1 MSSVQ
6 TESTTL
12 PSSSSNDDATIEK
25 VESHWRG
32 HFFTAEISEELYT
45 FRVLKMNQ
53 SLFIYIGQ
61 FENEVLDELAMS
73 VPVED
78 FVSTTIIGTLH
89 GCDSQELAQQFTRR
103 LKKQVFVSCNIP
115 SNNLTRLMLV
125 KRIAEEMKN
134 VPDAF

>member
-1 MSSVQ
+1 MSSSE
-6 TESTTL
+6 TGAITSNG
-12 PSSSSNDDATIEK
+12 NDDATIEK
-25 VESHWRG
+25 VESRWKSHC
-32 HFFTAEISEELYT
+32 FTANISENIFS
-45 FRVLKMNQ
+45 FRVLKMNE
-53 SLFIYIGQ
+53 SLLIYIGQ
-61 FENEVLDELAMS
+61 QDNESLDELAMA

-78 FVSTTIIGTLH
+78 FVSTTIIGAQH

-103 LKKQVFVSCNIP
+103 LKKQVFVSCNVP

>member
-6 TESTTL
+6 ADP
-12 PSSSSNDDATIEK
+12 PSSSSCNDDATIEK
-25 VESHWRG
+25 VDSHWNG
-32 HFFTAEISEELYT
+32 HFFTAEISEDVYS

-53 SLFIYIGQ
+53 SVFIYIGQ
-61 FENEVLDELAMS
+61 FENESLDELATA
-73 VPVED
+73 VPVKD

-89 GCDSQELAQQFTRR
+89 GCDSEELARQFSHR
-103 LKKQVFVSCNIP
+103 LQKQVYVSCNIP
-115 SNNLTRLMLV
+115 SNNLTRVMLI

>member
-1 MSSVQ
+1 MSSTRSHAV
-6 TESTTL
+6 
-12 PSSSSNDDATIEK
+12 PSKDDDEETIEK
-25 VESHWRG
+25 VESRWKS
-32 HFFTAEISEELYT
+32 HFFTAEIAESVFT

-61 FENEVLDELAMS
+61 QDNETLDELAMA

-103 LKKQVFVSCNIP
+103 LKQQVFVSCNVP
-115 SNNLTRLMLV
+115 SNNLIRLELV

>member
-1 MSSVQ
+1 MPSTQ
-6 TESTTL
+6 TAAI
-12 PSSSSNDDATIEK
+12 SSSSDDTATITK
-25 VESHWRG
+25 VDSRWKPHY
-32 HFFTAEISEELYT
+32 FTAEISESMYA
-45 FRVLKMNQ
+45 FRVIKMNQ

-61 FENEVLDELAMS
+61 MENESLDEMAMA

-78 FVSTTIIGTLH
+78 CASTTIIGTQY

-115 SNNLTRLMLV
+115 SNNTIRLLIV
-125 KRIAEEMKN
+125 KRIAEEIKN